1 MFKLPIFAALALT
14 TLHGYAQD
22 KEPVVLVW
30 GEHLAAANA
39 REAPGTRSYLE
50 NIARALDAVGL
61 KYARAKDSD
70 LPAGVLEGHK
80 FAIFP
85 YNSNL
90 TAEERTAVRTFV
102 AGGGKLWASLTNDPV
117 LDELLG
123 VTITGGGPPAEG
135 GSFGGMAFNA
145 AAPPGTPKTVA
156 NGSWQCHRVRIL
168 PGTEVI
174 ANWTDEKGRTP
185 VWPPSRSTPTAAT
198 TPM

>member
-1 MFKLPIFAALALT
+1 VFMRLALPVLVLCAT
-14 TLHGYAQD
+14 QAIGQE

-39 REAPGTRSYLE
+39 REAPGTRSYLD
-50 NIARALDAVGL
+50 NIARALDAVGI

-70 LPAGVLEGHK
+70 LPGGALDGRK
-80 FAIFP
+80 FAVFP

-90 TAEERTAVRTFV
+90 TAEERAAIRKFV

-123 VTITGGGPPAEG
+123 VSITGGGPPPGG
-135 GSFGGMAFNA
+135 GSFGGMAFMQS
-145 AAPPGTPKTVA
+145 APPGTPKIVA
-156 NGSWQCHRVRIL
+156 NGSWQCHRIRTL

-174 ANWTDEKGRTP
+174 ANWTDE
-185 VWPPSRSTPTAAT
+185 
-198 TPM
+198 